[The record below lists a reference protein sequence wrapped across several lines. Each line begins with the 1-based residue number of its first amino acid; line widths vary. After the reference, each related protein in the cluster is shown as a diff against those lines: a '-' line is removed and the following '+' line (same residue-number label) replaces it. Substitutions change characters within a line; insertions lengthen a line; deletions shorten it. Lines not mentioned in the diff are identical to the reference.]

1 MDISCAFPPVPET
14 PEHIALAERLG
25 FRRAWVYDT
34 PALQLDVWMTLAR
47 AAERTRTIE
56 LGPGVLIPSLRHVL
70 VTAAAVATLVDMAPG
85 RVNLGIGSGFTG
97 RLAMGQ
103 RSNPWSFV
111 AQYARQLRALLAGD
125 VVEIDGALSRMIH
138 GPGQAPARPIRVPM
152 IFGTRG
158 PKGEAVARELGD
170 GVFTVVPT
178 AGFPWSSLLTFGT
191 VLDPGEPFDS
201 PRVIDAAGAGAAVL
215 FHRAH
220 DLPGSPGPG
229 LADLPGGA
237 AWRAAIEAVPLRE
250 RHLHTHLGH
259 LTYVNPTDRPVITGE
274 VIRAY
279 TFTGVAAAL
288 RARIDELAVRGTTEI
303 AFQPAGPDIPRELT
317 EFARMAALP
326 ALHETSPRSRE

>member
-25 FRRAWVYDT
+25 YRRAWVYDT

-47 AAERTRTIE
+47 AAERTRAIE

-70 VTAAAVATLVDMAPG
+70 VTAAAVATLVEVAPG
-85 RVNLGIGSGFTG
+85 RVNVGIGSGFTG

-103 RSNPWSFV
+103 RSNPWAFV
-111 AQYARQLRALLAGD
+111 AQYARQLRALLAGE
-125 VVEIDGALSRMIH
+125 VVEVDGALTRMMH

-170 GVFTVVPT
+170 GVFTVAPT
-178 AGFPWSSLLTFGT
+178 AGFRWSSLLTFGT
-191 VLDPGEPFDS
+191 VLESGEPFDS
-201 PRVIDAAGAGAAVL
+201 PRVIAAAGAGAAVL

-237 AWRAAIEAVPLRE
+237 EWRAAIEAVPARE

-259 LTYVNPTDRPVITGE
+259 LTYVNPIDRAVITGG
-274 VIRAY
+274 VVRAY
-279 TFTGVAAAL
+279 TFSGEAGVL
-288 RARIDELAVRGTTEI
+288 RARVDQLAGRGVTEI
-303 AFQPAGPDIPRELT
+303 AYQPAGPDIPRELT
-317 EFARMAALP
+317 AFADMAGLSANR
-326 ALHETSPRSRE
+326 PRVSG